1 MSFED
6 ELGEALRRTGDG
18 FTADGLDL
26 VGAGERRG
34 RRLVVRRRAAVVGGS
49 ALALVVIG
57 AAGAYTD
64 GLFGAGGSGSDGP
77 VNVAAAPSPPASPS
91 SGRAGDKTGG
101 QAGKARTGSGAV
113 SATQLIEVFKQLLP
127 GGKVTGTE
135 ARGTGEDAGPMVSG
149 VYDDGKGAG
158 AVQVGLQRV
167 DPQGQSSAE
176 MVKCPSK
183 TLLNYDGC
191 TSEKLADGSTLML
204 FQGYEYQDR
213 RVDTKNWR
221 ATLLTPQGYLI
232 DVQEYNAAA
241 EKGADTTRSSPPL
254 TLAQLKAFTTS
265 PLWLPALK
273 DLPAASPAPSS
284 PAAQGPTPADVLDS
298 LLRDYKM
305 PVLSK
310 EMIGDDLGYIVLDDA
325 KGASLVSLQIQPDSK
340 NHPRMWADLFT
351 DAQTLPDGTKIL
363 SHKRGGETP
372 GSVVWQT
379 EVLRTNGTR
388 VIVAAFNTKVVRGAP
403 TRKEPVLSMKQ
414 LEDLATSPKWA
425 GYGY

>member
-1 MSFED
+1 MPFED

-26 VGAGERRG
+26 VEAGERRG
-34 RRLVVRRRAAVVGGS
+34 RRLVARRRAAVVGGS

-64 GLFGAGGSGSDGP
+64 GLLGAGGSGSDGP
-77 VNVAAAPSPPASPS
+77 PNVAAVPSSSPPASPS
-91 SGRAGDKTGG
+91 PGQSGS
-101 QAGKARTGSGAV
+101 QAGKGRTGSGAV

-135 ARGTGEDAGPMVSG
+135 ARGTAEETGPMVSG

-158 AVQVGLQRV
+158 AIQVGLQRV
-167 DPQGQSSAE
+167 DPKGQSSAE

-191 TSEKLADGSTLML
+191 TSEKLADGSTLLL
-204 FQGYEYQDR
+204 FQGYEYPDR

-232 DVQEYNAAA
+232 DVQEYNSAA
-241 EKGADTTRSSPPL
+241 EKGKGTTRSSPPL
-254 TLAQLKAFTTS
+254 TLAQLKTFTTS

-273 DLPAASPAPSS
+273 DLPAAETGPTSPTP
-284 PAAQGPTPADVLDS
+284 QGPTPADVLGD

-310 EMIGDDLGYIVLDDA
+310 EMIGDDLAYIVLDDA
-325 KGASLVSLQIQPDSK
+325 KGQSLVSLQIQPDSK
-340 NHPRMWADLFT
+340 NRPGMWADLFT
-351 DAQTLPDGTKIL
+351 SAQTLPDGTKIL
-363 SHKRGGETP
+363 SRKRGGETP
-372 GSVVWQT
+372 GSVVWET

-388 VIVAAFNTKVVRGAP
+388 VIVSAFNTKVVRGAP

-414 LEDLATSPKWA
+414 LGDMATDPKWA